1 MKVYVVRADYGHYTD
16 AFLKNDYVGIG
27 WFANKPDSYDLERIK
42 EHYKKEY
49 PDDSKMRAAVNCG
62 QINRFINEMSIKDIV
77 ITPYNNQNLIVGEI
91 SSEIY
96 IKSDGTSPYDIRK
109 KVKWLKT
116 DINRTN
122 FSIPLQNTLRSSQT
136 VFKVSQINEILD
148 ELGKKRDTKDGAIA
162 EYTATSVYDS
172 IREHLLE
179 LDAAEFELLVS
190 YVLGTMGFEST
201 QAIGFVGDGGIDFE
215 GVLDVMG
222 IASINLQVQVK
233 RYNKGTIGELDIRN
247 FRGALKKD
255 YQGCFIT
262 LSKFAK
268 KAIES
273 AADPDKVSVRLI
285 NGRQFVDIF
294 IEQYDKI
301 MESMFADDN
310 DELASKLKFKKM
322 LLPE

>member
-162 EYTATSVYDS
+162 EYTTTSVYDS

-190 YVLGTMGFEST
+190 KSRTLGGFLECIVALLRVL
-201 QAIGFVGDGGIDFE
+201 
-215 GVLDVMG
+215 
-222 IASINLQVQVK
+222 
-233 RYNKGTIGELDIRN
+233 
-247 FRGALKKD
+247 
-255 YQGCFIT
+255 
-262 LSKFAK
+262 
-268 KAIES
+268 
-273 AADPDKVSVRLI
+273 
-285 NGRQFVDIF
+285 
-294 IEQYDKI
+294 
-301 MESMFADDN
+301 ADDFVCL
-310 DELASKLKFKKM
+310 EYLFLC
-322 LLPE
+322 LL